1 MATRKVE
8 RKGSNSGYHFYNL
21 YQCCPR
27 KFYLRM
33 GPPRLEPMFTATP
46 LLMGSAFHAGKA
58 LFYRT
63 EKEKLALSLI
73 RDEIKDRKTEFEN
86 RDEYLFTLDR
96 TPAML
101 ASWIAEYGKDDLKFL
116 RIIDVEK
123 AIRIPFPG
131 KPNWHMTMRLDMIA
145 EDRFDNLLI
154 YETKSTSW
162 SMVSTALN
170 VQLGDQATTYI
181 GGAEHHYKRK
191 VTAVVPD
198 ITFFSK
204 NAKQASAIKNYRGEF
219 VYREPEHVKFFFRSM
234 AQTASE
240 VTQKMKAVYSGHDP
254 AIFPRNSFYCVAY
267 GRPCEFAEI
276 CRLNI
281 TAKSKPVGFRK
292 RPGKFKTPEIFEPV
306 DDLIAGS

>member
-1 MATRKVE
+1 MKVQ
-8 RKGSNSGYHFYNL
+8 RKGSNSGFHFYSL
-21 YQCCPR
+21 YQCCQR

-33 GPPRLEPMFTATP
+33 GPPRLEPMFLPTP

-58 LFYRT
+58 LFYT
-63 EKEKLALSLI
+63 SGGKEKLALSLI
-73 RDEIKDRKTEFEN
+73 RDELKERKSEFQN
-86 RDEYLFTLDR
+86 REEYLFTLER

-101 ASWIAEYGKDDLKFL
+101 ASWIAEYGKSDLKFL
-116 RIIDVEK
+116 KIIDVEK
-123 AIRIPFPG
+123 ALKVPFPG
-131 KPNWHMTMRLDMIA
+131 KPSWHMTMRLDMVA
-145 EDRFDNLLI
+145 EDRFDNLLV

-162 SMVSTALN
+162 SMVATAMY
-170 VQLGDQATTYI
+170 VSLGDQATTYI

-204 NAKQASAIKNYRGEF
+204 AAKNESAIKNYRGDF
-219 VYREPEHVKFFFRSM
+219 VYREPEHVKFFYRSI

-240 VTQKMKAVYSGHDP
+240 IGQKMKAVYAGHDP

-267 GRPCEFAEI
+267 GRPCEFSDI
-276 CRLNI
+276 CRENI

-292 RPGKFKTPEIFEPV
+292 RSGQFKTPEIFDQAE
-306 DDLIAGS
+306 DGLAES